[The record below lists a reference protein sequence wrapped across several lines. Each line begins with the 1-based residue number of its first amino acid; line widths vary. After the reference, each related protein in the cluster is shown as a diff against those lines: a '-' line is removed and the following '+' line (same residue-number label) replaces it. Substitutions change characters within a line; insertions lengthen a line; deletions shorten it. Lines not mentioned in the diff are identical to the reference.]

1 MRAAILAGMK
11 TPLPALVLSLALAS
25 GLTACRTTSTD
36 GPCEYGFVTQMY
48 LGRAIPGGGAVDDA
62 AFAQFLDEVV
72 TPRFPGGYT
81 VLDSQSRWRAAGGAS
96 AATTAAT
103 TTAATTAEATA
114 ATAPASNS
122 ERSAILQI
130 VHCESSTADTAL
142 KEIAAAYAERFQQ
155 QEILRTDSRTR
166 IWW

>member
-1 MRAAILAGMK
+1 MAILAGMK
-11 TPLPALVLSLALAS
+11 TPLPALVLALALAA
-25 GLTACRTTSTD
+25 GLGACRTASTD

-48 LGRAIPGGGAVDDA
+48 LGRSIPGGGTVDDA
-62 AFAQFLDEVV
+62 AFERFLDEVV

-81 VLDSQSRWRAAGGAS
+81 VLDGQGRWRSAEGAES
-96 AATTAAT
+96 AAMP
-103 TTAATTAEATA
+103 
-114 ATAPASNS
+114 APAPATKS

-130 VHCESSTADTAL
+130 VRCENSASDTAL
-142 KEIAAAYAERFQQ
+142 KEIAAAYAERFRQ